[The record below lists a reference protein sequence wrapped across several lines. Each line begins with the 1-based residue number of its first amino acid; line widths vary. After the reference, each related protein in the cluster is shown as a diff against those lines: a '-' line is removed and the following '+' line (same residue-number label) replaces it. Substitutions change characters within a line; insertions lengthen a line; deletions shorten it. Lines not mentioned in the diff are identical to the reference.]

1 MTSLLA
7 RPDVL
12 DQFGRTV
19 ASGWGTAD
27 TGQAWAVS
35 SSGLTSVGSGLGV
48 MDPAAANTSV
58 SAGQVATYPDFEIG
72 ATCYLPETPSGAAM
86 NAYLLGR
93 ADGASG
99 FGSNRYEVL
108 AGFTT
113 GGTVTVTLRSV
124 VAGSGSNLAT
134 LMNSVAYTPGTGLN
148 MRLRCVGSTIQ
159 AKAWYVGTTEP
170 AWSSVVNT
178 SITSGPF
185 VGLGLFRNAG
195 NTSTDDRLLWDN
207 FSCRA
212 LYPNVRDSFG
222 RSVGDSWGT
231 STSGHSWLILAG
243 TASDYFVAAGQG
255 WIAANTL
262 NSTYQISQVFAH
274 QDVDMVCDLG
284 VQGVQA
290 GANAILAVA
299 ARASSGG
306 TTHYRVSATFDTA
319 GTVTF
324 SIVRSVS
331 GTASTLVSAFAS
343 FSYQAG
349 EMFRIRLQ
357 CVGPLIRAKA
367 WPVGD
372 PEPDDWASGTDT
384 EIANGA
390 RVAVQAF
397 RASGNTTTDFAAM
410 FDNFFVR
417 PLRPAINDAFDRTVA
432 SGWGNLTSGQ
442 AWINSNTSK
451 MSVGSGR
458 GMLSADANTS
468 LLAAI
473 PAPSPDVEVRAV
485 VDFAQVQ
492 TGASNSFT
500 VAARAANS
508 STGGDRYRIS
518 GEFFPTT
525 GTLTVNLAKTA
536 TSGTNLATL
545 FNATYT
551 PGTGLNVRLR
561 CVGSRI
567 MGKAWLVGQ
576 SEPAWS
582 EVQDTSLTTAGFVR
596 CEQFRAS
603 GNTSTDPFVYYD
615 DFQVIDLSRPLRIDT
630 GATMLDRARLVAV

>member
-1 MTSLLA
+1 
-7 RPDVL
+7 
-12 DQFGRTV
+12 
-19 ASGWGTAD
+19 
-27 TGQAWAVS
+27 
-35 SSGLTSVGSGLGV
+35 
-48 MDPAAANTSV
+48 MDPSAANQGI
-58 SAGQVATYPDFEIG
+58 SAALVAPAADIDIQ
-72 ATCYLPETPSGAAM
+72 ATCYLPETPSGGTIG
-86 NAYLLGR
+86 AYLIAK
-93 ADGASG
+93 ADGSSLVSTG
-99 FGSNRYEVL
+99 NRYEVL
-108 AGFTT
+108 AVFNTD
-113 GGTVTVTLRSV
+113 GTVLTRLRSIV
-124 VAGSGSNLAT
+124 SAATTNLIT
-134 LMNSVAYTPGTGLN
+134 LQNNVAYTPGTGLN
-148 MRLRCVGSTIQ
+148 LRLRIVGSTLS
-159 AKAWYVGTTEP
+159 AKAWFVGDTEP
-170 AWSSVVNT
+170 AWLSVVNT
-178 SITSGPF
+178 SLTAAGWC
-185 VGLGLFRNAG
+185 GLGQFRLSG

-231 STSGHSWLILAG
+231 ATSGHSWLILAG

-262 NSTYQISQVFAH
+262 NSTYQVSQVFAH
-274 QDVDMVCDLG
+274 QDVDMVCNLG

-299 ARASSGG
+299 ARASAGG

-331 GTASTLVSAFAS
+331 GTATTLVSAFAS

-349 EMFRIRLQ
+349 EMFRVRLQ

-390 RVAVQAF
+390 RVAVQAY

-442 AWINSNTSK
+442 AWINSDSSK
-451 MSVGSGR
+451 MSVGSGH
-458 GMLSADANTS
+458 GVLAPDANTAAI
-468 LLAAI
+468 AAI
-473 PAPSPDVEVRAV
+473 PAPSADYEVRAT
-485 VDFAQVQ
+485 VDIAQTQ
-492 TGASNSFT
+492 TGAPTRGSIY
-500 VAARAANS
+500 ARAS
-508 STGGDRYRIS
+508 STANGADRYYIQATFNTS
-518 GEFFPTT
+518 GQ
-525 GTLTVNLAKTA
+525 VDVILAKSV
-536 TSGTNLATL
+536 SGGTTLATL
-545 FNATYT
+545 IPGGTSYT
-551 PGTGLNVRLR
+551 PGTGLHVRLR

-567 MGKAWLVGQ
+567 MGKAWFANAT
-576 SEPAWS
+576 EPAWS
-582 EVQDTSLTTAGFVR
+582 EVQDTALVAAGLIQ
-596 CEQFRAS
+596 CNSFRNS
-603 GNTSTDPFVYYD
+603 GNTSTDPSVFFD
-615 DFQVIDLSRPLRIDT
+615 DFQVIDLSRPLRLDT
-630 GATMLDRARLVAV
+630 GVTSIDPARLVTI